1 ASGAPWKYGSTGRGL
16 VDLGRGRPCGS
27 VVCGETVG
35 EVVVVGEDDVDV
47 ACLVDADVD
56 ELVAVGDA
64 GAGIDVD
71 GVVCEGQA
79 SIGGDGEPDGVEST
93 VCACR
98 LGGCGDAAQRLVDVV
113 VGGVD
118 GEVAYCVLEA
128 CEPEMICVEGVSCLC
143 ECESCVVGTC
153 DDDVVG
159 CGYAVIGYA

>member
-1 ASGAPWKYGSTGRGL
+1 M
-16 VDLGRGRPCGS
+16 
-27 VVCGETVG
+27 VCGETVV

-56 ELVAVGDA
+56 ELVTVGDT
-64 GAGIDVD
+64 GARIDVD

-79 SIGGDGEPDGVEST
+79 SIGGDGQPDPVEST

-118 GEVAYCVLEA
+118 CDVAYSVLEA

-143 ECESCVVGTC
+143 ECESSVVATC
-153 DDDVVG
+153 DEDVVG
-159 CGYAVIGYA
+159 RGYAVTGYADLT